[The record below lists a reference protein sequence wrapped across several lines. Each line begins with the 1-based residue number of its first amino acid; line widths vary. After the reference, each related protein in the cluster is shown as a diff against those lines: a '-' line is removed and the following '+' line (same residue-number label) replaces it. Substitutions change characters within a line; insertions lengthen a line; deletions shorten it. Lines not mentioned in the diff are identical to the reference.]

1 MTSILTDIGS
11 FLGAVTT
18 NGVTFGIVTVMIA
31 GVIGRL
37 AFRTIK
43 RFIH

>member
-1 MTSILTDIGS
+1 MSAMLTQIGS
-11 FLGAVTT
+11 FLDAVTT
-18 NGVTFGIVTVMIA
+18 NGVTFGIVAVMIA
-31 GVIGRL
+31 GAIGRL